1 MARVPLRSAR
11 HVTDGDAAQARDTP
25 DRGLVNNVYYLLIAV
40 VLSGIGLLA
49 LWFRN
54 RPAPTSPRS
63 SVDEFNDKMRALAPD
78 EVAETSGQRSRRGS

>member
-1 MARVPLRSAR
+1 
-11 HVTDGDAAQARDTP
+11 
-25 DRGLVNNVYYLLIAV
+25 VNNVYYLLIAV
-40 VLSGIGLLA
+40 ALSGIGLLA

-54 RPAPTSPRS
+54 RPAPSSPRS